1 MSLILIDLLVF
12 KGGRGSVSFLD
23 EFNQLHGQRILV
35 TGASGFVGSRLL
47 ASQDALAQNIQFRAI
62 TRGPLE
68 NPLSN
73 VEQFLV
79 SDISEKSDWTKALLG
94 VDTIVHLAARVHVME
109 DRASNPLEKY
119 RKANVI
125 STLNLAR
132 QAANAGVKRFIFLSS
147 IKVNGEKTNLG
158 EPFTE
163 HSIPKPEDPYG
174 VSKLEAE
181 EGVREICNATGME
194 YVLIRPPLI
203 YGPGVKA
210 NYQKLMRLVQKRLPL
225 PLGGIVNQR
234 SMLALDNLIDFILL
248 VARHPK
254 AANQLFLLS
263 DSQAYS
269 TPHLIERMSKCMGYT
284 SSRLISIPAQ
294 ILRIAGL
301 CLGQKAAVDR
311 LTESLEVST
320 RKAHQLLNWNPP
332 LNVEQAI
339 QITVNDFLSS
349 QEAA

>member
-1 MSLILIDLLVF
+1 
-12 KGGRGSVSFLD
+12 VSFSD
-23 EFNQLHGQRILV
+23 KINQLHGQRILV

-68 NPLSN
+68 EPFSN
-73 VEQFLV
+73 VEQFPV
-79 SDISEKSDWTKALLG
+79 SDISEKTDWTKALLG
-94 VDTIVHLAARVHVME
+94 VGTIVHLAARVHVM
-109 DRASNPLEKY
+109 DDSASNPLEEY

-132 QAANAGVKRFIFLSS
+132 QAASAGVKRFIFLSS
-147 IKVNGEKTNLG
+147 IKVNGEKTNIG
-158 EPFTE
+158 RPFTE
-163 HSIPKPEDPYG
+163 ESIADPVDPYG
-174 VSKLEAE
+174 ISKLEAE
-181 EGVREICNATGME
+181 DGIREICNAMGME
-194 YVLIRPPLI
+194 YVFIRPPLI

-210 NYQKLMRLVQKRLPL
+210 NYQKLMSLVQKRLPL

-263 DSQAYS
+263 DNQGYS
-269 TPHLIERMSKCMGYT
+269 TPHLIERLSKSMGYT
-284 SSRLISIPAQ
+284 SARLISIPAQ
-294 ILRIAGL
+294 ILHLAGL
-301 CLGQKAAVDR
+301 CLGQKSAVER
-311 LTESLEVST
+311 LTESLEVSAH
-320 RKAHQLLNWNPP
+320 KAHLLLDWNPP

-339 QITVNDFLSS
+339 QVTVDDFLSS
-349 QEAA
+349 QEVA